1 LYKKIIMN
9 YSELQNN
16 IIRRILNIKDI
27 TLLQKIQELL
37 LKQNTPDIY
46 YLSEL
51 EKQIIQISKKQI
63 DNGDY
68 FTNEEVFEKTDKWLE
83 E

>member
-1 LYKKIIMN
+1 MYKKIIMN

-63 DNGDY
+63 DNGNY

>member
-1 LYKKIIMN
+1 MT
-9 YSELQNN
+9 YSELQNS

-27 TLLQKIQELL
+27 TLLQKRQELL
-37 LKQNTPDIY
+37 LKQKTSHIY

>member
-1 LYKKIIMN
+1 MN
-9 YSELQNN
+9 YSELQNS

-27 TLLQKIQELL
+27 ILLQKIQELL
-37 LKQNTPDIY
+37 LKQNTSDIY

>member
-1 LYKKIIMN
+1 MN
-9 YSELQNN
+9 YSELQNS

-27 TLLQKIQELL
+27 ILLQKIQELL

-63 DNGDY
+63 DNGNY